1 MLVDLGV
8 GVVFRRGW
16 VQGVRR
22 WQIEIIFGKVKV
34 APLAAAPEQEEEQ
47 QQEGDSDEG
56 EEGG

>member
-1 MLVDLGV
+1 MVVDLGV

-16 VQGVRR
+16 VEGAFWRH
-22 WQIEIIFGKVKV
+22 IEVIFGEVKV